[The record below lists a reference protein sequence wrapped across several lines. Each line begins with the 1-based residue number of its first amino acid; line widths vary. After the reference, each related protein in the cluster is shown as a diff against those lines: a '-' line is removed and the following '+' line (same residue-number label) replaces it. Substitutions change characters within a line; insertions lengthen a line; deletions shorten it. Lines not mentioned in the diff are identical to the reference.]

1 MPCAGSAGVSPPA
14 TERSVA
20 APPSA
25 RATRVRGVVFD
36 LDGTLVDG
44 YRGIASAVNAARTA
58 FGLPAMTTDDVRGRV
73 GLGLSHLMDDVL
85 GPERAVA
92 GTVIFRAVYDQVGV
106 EQTLPVPALAATLT
120 ALRER
125 GFRMSVASNTPAVY
139 SIRILERLG
148 VRPHFD
154 TIEGPETAGAI
165 KPDPAMILACLRA
178 MGVGNDEALYVG
190 DMTLDADSG
199 ARAGVPVIL
208 VCGGS
213 SSRDALLRTGQPVIQ
228 ALSDLPDALPHRAPS
243 GERGP

>member
-1 MPCAGSAGVSPPA
+1 MTAEPRDRN
-14 TERSVA
+14 E
-20 APPSA
+20 
-25 RATRVRGVVFD
+25 RVRGIVFD

-44 YRGIASAVNAARTA
+44 YEGIASAVNAARAA
-58 FGLPAMTTDDVRGRV
+58 FGLAAMATDDVRGRV

-85 GPERAVA
+85 GQGRAAA
-92 GTVIFRAVYDQVGV
+92 GATIFRSVYDRVGV
-106 EQTLPVPALAATLT
+106 EQTLPVPALDATLT

-125 GFRMSVASNTPAVY
+125 GFRMSVASNKPAMY

-148 VRPHFD
+148 VRPLFD

-178 MGVGNDEALYVG
+178 MRVGADEALYVG

-199 ARAGVPVIL
+199 ARAGVPVVL

-213 SSRDALLRTGQPVIQ
+213 SPREALLRTGQPVIQ
-228 ALSDLPDALPHRAPS
+228 TLSDLLDALPRHASVRS